1 MKMETVTKT
10 TTFLMRVDLRDW
22 KLFEGRHYAFFIVNT
37 EHLVLYQAVA
47 QWSRS
52 MILA

>member
-1 MKMETVTKT
+1 MKKKIMTKT
-10 TTFLMRVDLRDW
+10 TTFLMWVDLRDW
-22 KLFEGRHYAFFIVNT
+22 KLFEGRHYAFFILNT

-47 QWSRS
+47 QLSRS